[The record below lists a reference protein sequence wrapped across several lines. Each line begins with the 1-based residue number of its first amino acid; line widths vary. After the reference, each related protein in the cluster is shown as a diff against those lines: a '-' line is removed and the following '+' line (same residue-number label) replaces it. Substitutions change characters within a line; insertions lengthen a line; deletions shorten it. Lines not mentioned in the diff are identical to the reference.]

1 MSNSQNQPSGF
12 SRFVAELR
20 RRHVVRFAIAYAAA
34 AFVLLQLAE
43 IVFPAFGFGEVHLRI
58 LVIGVTL
65 LFPPAVVLAWVFDI
79 TAEGI
84 KRTQELPGGR
94 QPGRLTPR
102 LALLVVTFAVVGSL
116 AVWVVQVGV
125 FEETMTGSSSTDPAI
140 TLAAYDPADPIES
153 LAVLPLQNLSG
164 SGEQDYFTAGMHEEL
179 IAQLSQIAG
188 LRVVS
193 RTSVARFAGASL
205 SAPAIGQELQVDAI
219 IEGSVRRQADT
230 VRITVQLIHAASDSH
245 VWTKQYDRTLENV
258 LALQAEVAYDIAQQV
273 QAEMSQ
279 EEQSLLTR
287 TATRDVDPEAQD
299 AYLRGRYEVQ
309 KGTPEAYEAA
319 WQYFEEAVSEDS
331 TFAPA
336 LAGLAGTRFLL
347 GMAEGN
353 PEAEEVELAI
363 QDAERALRLDST
375 SIEAQDVLGAI
386 QRSLPEISRI
396 TAGNLRPP
404 PAPHTRV
411 IHLPGTT
418 DSVVLRFDT
427 SYVAAMTELGRQLEE
442 RVMVVGAR
450 RDEASVAMVAGARP
464 LMAMGQFAEAAEV
477 LEEAVREAP
486 HSSAAWQGL
495 LQARVGAAD
504 ADGVAETVARW
515 HESGAPDAPSAEDAA
530 EVRAAVR
537 TSGMPGYWTWL
548 KEDHERRLAEGE
560 GVSLTRLAAAYCA
573 LGDTERALELLVQGL
588 REGDRALGSLQSD
601 PVWDPLRKDPRFVS
615 ILRQMRTVR
624 VGPKRLR

>member
-1 MSNSQNQPSGF
+1 MSNNQSQPSGF

-84 KRTQELPGGR
+84 KRTADLPSGR

-125 FEETMTGSSSTDPAI
+125 FEEIATDSAPTDPGA
-140 TLAAYDPADPIES
+140 TLVAYDPDDPIES

-164 SGEQDYFTAGMHEEL
+164 AGEQDYFTAGMHEEL
-179 IAQLSQIAG
+179 IAQLSQVAG

-193 RTSVARFAGASL
+193 RTSVARYAGTDH
-205 SAPAIGQELQVDAI
+205 SAPAIGRELRVDAI

-245 VWTKQYDRTLENV
+245 IWTKQYDRTLENV

-273 QAEMSQ
+273 RAEISQ

-287 TATRDVDPEAQD
+287 TASRDVDLEAQD
-299 AYLRGRYEVQ
+299 AYLRGRFEYQ
-309 KGTPEAYEAA
+309 KGTPEGYEAA
-319 WQYFEEAVSEDS
+319 WRYFEEAVSEDS

-347 GMAEGN
+347 GMREGD
-353 PEAEEVELAI
+353 PEAEELELAI
-363 QDAERALRLDST
+363 EDAEKALRMDST
-375 SIEAQDVLGAI
+375 SLEAQDVLGAI
-386 QRSLPEISRI
+386 RRSLPEISRI
-396 TAGNLRPP
+396 TAGHVPPP
-404 PAPHTRV
+404 PAPHTKV

-427 SYVAAMTELGRQLEE
+427 SYVGAMTELGRRLEE

-450 RDEASVAMVAGARP
+450 QGDAAVAVVAAARP
-464 LMAMGQFAEAAEV
+464 LMAMGHFDEAGRL

-504 ADGVAETVARW
+504 ADGVVETVARW
-515 HESGAPDAPSAEDAA
+515 RESGAPGAPTAA
-530 EVRAAVR
+530 NVADLRAGVRAN
-537 TSGMPGYWTWL
+537 GMSGYWTWL
-548 KEDHERRLAEGE
+548 KEDHESRLAEGE
-560 GVSLTRLAAAYCA
+560 KVSLTRLAAAYCA
-573 LGDTERALELLVQGL
+573 LGDTEGALELLVRGL
-588 REGDRALGSLQSD
+588 KEGDRGLVFLQSD
-601 PVWDPLRKDPRFVS
+601 PVWDPLRKDPRFGS
-615 ILRQMRTVR
+615 ILRQMRAVR
-624 VGPKRLR
+624 VGPRGSR